1 MIKFLSAKSNIS
13 IMKSGLRHYLV
24 TTFIL
29 MFIPFL
35 TNGQTVI
42 NMEKDGGV
50 YKIPCEINGLR
61 LKLIFD
67 TGAANVC
74 ISGTIADMM
83 LENGYLDKNDI
94 KGSGLSQVADG
105 RIVDNTIINIKHL
118 KIKDIELNNVEAV
131 VIHQQSAPLLLGQS
145 AIQRLW
151 RVSIQENKLIINQNE
166 NSPVTTKRSYTYE
179 EIDNLFEQASNAMD
193 NEAFELAVEYYGILY
208 NLGELSA
215 YGKYLYADCL
225 RITGKY
231 MEGLAIY
238 KEASLDIQSFST
250 TTQIWVYYG
259 MMICCKE
266 IGEYNSALKYG
277 QLALQKADFAFRSR
291 SSLISSIASIY
302 QKMGNK
308 YNVLKTVTNE
318 AQKYLTFMGI
328 KATDCWDKNYKD
340 PYLADI
346 YHLAYLYSE
355 LSSEQDKY
363 IIISA
368 AWGNADAIESAN
380 KYYLNY
386 TEKPRNYV
394 Y

>member
-1 MIKFLSAKSNIS
+1 
-13 IMKSGLRHYLV
+13 MKSGLRHYLV

-145 AIQRLW
+145 AIQRLG

-259 MMICCKE
+259 LMICCKE

-308 YNVLKTVTNE
+308 YNALKTITNE

-380 KYYLNY
+380 KYYLTY
-386 TEKPRNYV
+386 TEKPQNYV

>member
-74 ISGTIADMM
+74 ISGAIADMM

-145 AIQRLW
+145 AIQRLG

-259 MMICCKE
+259 MMICCRE

-308 YNVLKTVTNE
+308 YNALKTITNE

-328 KATDCWDKNYKD
+328 KATECWDKNYKD

-380 KYYLNY
+380 KYYLTY

>member
-145 AIQRLW
+145 AIQRLG

-266 IGEYNSALKYG
+266 IGEYNSALQYG

-291 SSLISSIASIY
+291 SSLISSIASTY

-308 YNVLKTVTNE
+308 YNALKTVTNE

-340 PYLADI
+340 PYIADI

-380 KYYLNY
+380 KYYLTY

>member
-24 TTFIL
+24 TTFII

-74 ISGTIADMM
+74 ISGAIADMM

-105 RIVDNTIINIKHL
+105 RIIDNTIINIKHL

-145 AIQRLW
+145 AIQRLG

-266 IGEYNSALKYG
+266 IGEYNSALQYG

-308 YNVLKTVTNE
+308 YNALKTVTNE

-340 PYLADI
+340 PYIADI

-380 KYYLNY
+380 KYYLTY